1 MAASGAGRLAAL
13 RVEAG
18 QFAFLTRHF
27 FGRLFRNE
35 IVDFEDQMKE
45 RLIATLS
52 VLAIVVF
59 WSSELL
65 LFKYHFVPDTGRSWQ
80 EKAYIYSVVMI
91 IFGIVT
97 LLEWDVLFP
106 DRQDFL
112 NLTPLP
118 VRLRTI
124 FAAKLASFVLF
135 IGLFSVAMNSGSSVL
150 FAIYLAPWRAGADLL
165 FAARYLAA
173 HIIGAFAACFF
184 VFFACIFLQLFL
196 VALLPYRAYRKVSL
210 FVRGVLVAGLIFLFL
225 AFLVE
230 PGILSS
236 SFLSMARLKDAG
248 DPFLLR
254 LPPLWFTGLY
264 EKLLG
269 TGDVMFGAL
278 AWTALLAVLLS
289 LAAFAAASGLSYRR
303 YVRRTLET
311 TWAKPWLSGLRDG
324 WAGLFGRAVLR
335 SPEERAVYGFFS
347 QTIRSSQ
354 KQRITLTYFL
364 AVAAGMISLYIMA
377 NRGGFRVLTPRN
389 GSLLVQPLFL
399 SFVILAGLRTVVNIP
414 ASPRANWV
422 FEVTETGRTS
432 RYAAGVK
439 KAVLFRWLVPLSGL
453 IFMTHALI
461 WGFLPAF
468 EHALFGLTMG
478 CLGLEAFFYRFRK
491 VPFAC
496 ASLPGKVK
504 FHTWGVPFVILSLLF
519 FALTAAVEKSL
530 LRTPSRFVFFFAA
543 AACVRLAFA
552 AGNRRFYRSAALI
565 YEEQPEPALVTFP
578 DAP

>member
-1 MAASGAGRLAAL
+1 MAPPRARRLAAL
-13 RVEAG
+13 GEEAG

-65 LFKYHFVPDTGRSWQ
+65 LFKYHFVPDTGRSWE
-80 EKAYIYSVVMI
+80 EKSYIFSLVMI

-118 VRLRTI
+118 IRLRTI
-124 FAAKLASFVLF
+124 FTAKLASFVLF

-150 FAIYLAPWRAGADLL
+150 FAIYLSPWRAGANLL

-173 HIIGAFAACFF
+173 HIISSFAACFS
-184 VFFACIFLQLFL
+184 VFFACVFIQLFL
-196 VALLPYRAYRKVSL
+196 MVLLPYRAYRKVSL
-210 FVRGVLVAGLIFLFL
+210 LVRGVLVAVLIFLFL
-225 AFLVE
+225 AFLVQ
-230 PGILSS
+230 PGILAS
-236 SFLSMARLKDAG
+236 SFPTMARLKDAG
-248 DPFLLR
+248 DPSLLR
-254 LPPLWFTGLY
+254 LPPLWFTALY

-269 TGDVMFGAL
+269 TRDLMFGTL
-278 AWTALLAVLLS
+278 ARTAILAILLS
-289 LAAFAAASGLSYRR
+289 LASFGAASGLSYRR
-303 YVRRTLET
+303 YVRRTLEAT
-311 TWAKPWLSGLRDG
+311 GGKLWFPGLRERWG
-324 WAGLFGRAVLR
+324 RLFGRAALR
-335 SPEERAVYGFFS
+335 APEERAVYGFFA
-347 QTIRSSQ
+347 QTVRSSP

-364 AVAAGMISLYIMA
+364 AVAAGMVSLYIMA
-377 NRGGFRVLTPRN
+377 NRSGFRVLTPGN

-399 SFVILAGLRTVVNIP
+399 AFVILAGLRTVVNIP
-414 ASPRANWV
+414 AAPLANWV

-432 RYAAGVK
+432 SYAAGAK
-439 KAVLFRWLVPLSGL
+439 KAVFFRWLLPLSGVIL
-453 IFMTHALI
+453 VTHAFL
-461 WGFLPAF
+461 WGFTPAF

-478 CLGLEAFFYRFRK
+478 GLGVEAFFYRFRQ

-504 FHTWGVPFVILSLLF
+504 FHTWGVPFVILSFLF
-519 FALTAAVEKSL
+519 FALTTAVEKSL
-530 LRTPSRFVFFFAA
+530 LRAPWRFVFFFAA
-543 AACVRLAFA
+543 AAGVRLAFA
-552 AGNRRFYRSAALI
+552 AGNRRYYRGAALI

>member
-1 MAASGAGRLAAL
+1 LAAPRARRLAGL
-13 RVEAG
+13 GEETG

-80 EKAYIYSVVMI
+80 EKSYIFSVVMI

-135 IGLFSVAMNSGSSVL
+135 IGLFSVAMNSGSAVL
-150 FAIYLAPWRAGADLL
+150 FAIYLAPWRAGANL
-165 FAARYLAA
+165 FFAGRYLAA

-196 VALLPYRAYRKVSL
+196 MVLLPYRAYRKVSL
-210 FVRGVLVAGLIFLFL
+210 LVRGVLVAVLIFLFL
-225 AFLVE
+225 AFLIQ

-236 SFLSMARLKDAG
+236 SFLTMARLKDAG

-264 EKLLG
+264 ETLLG
-269 TGDVMFGAL
+269 TRDLMFGAL
-278 AWTALLAVLLS
+278 ARTALLAVLLS

-303 YVRRTLET
+303 YVRRTLEAT
-311 TWAKPWLSGLRDG
+311 GGKPWLSGLREG
-324 WAGLFGRAVLR
+324 WAGLFGKAALRA
-335 SPEERAVYGFFS
+335 PEERAVYRFFS

-364 AVAAGMISLYIMA
+364 AVAAGIVSLYIMA
-377 NRGGFRVLTPRN
+377 NRGGFRLLTPSN

-399 SFVILAGLRTVVNIP
+399 TFVILAGLRTVVNIP
-414 ASPRANWV
+414 ASPGANWV
-422 FEVTETGRTS
+422 FEVTETGRTA
-432 RYAAGVK
+432 RYAAGVR
-439 KAVLFRWLVPLSGL
+439 KAVFFRWLLPFSGL
-453 IFMTHALI
+453 ILVAHAMI
-461 WGFLPAF
+461 WGFMPAL
-468 EHALFGLTMG
+468 EHTLFGLTMG
-478 CLGLEAFFYRFRK
+478 GLGLQAFFYRFRK

-504 FHTWGVPFVILSLLF
+504 FHTWGVPFAILSLVF
-519 FALTAAVEKSL
+519 FALTTAVEQSL
-530 LRTPSRFVFFFAA
+530 LRRPSRFVFFFAA
-543 AACVRLAFA
+543 AACVWLAFA
-552 AGNRRFYRSAALI
+552 AGNRRFYRGAALI

>member
-1 MAASGAGRLAAL
+1 MAAPRAGRLAAL
-13 RVEAG
+13 REEG
-18 QFAFLTRHF
+18 EQFAFLTSHF
-27 FGRLFRNE
+27 FGRLFRND

-65 LFKYHFVPDTGRSWQ
+65 LFKYNFVPDTGRSWQ
-80 EKAYIYSVVMI
+80 EKSYIYSMVMI

-97 LLEWDVLFP
+97 LLEWDILFP

-150 FAIYLAPWRAGADLL
+150 FAIYLAPWRAGGNLL
-165 FAARYLAA
+165 FAGRYLAA
-173 HIIGAFAACFF
+173 HLVGAFAACFF
-184 VFFACIFLQLFL
+184 VFFGCVFLQLFL
-196 VALLPYRAYRKVSL
+196 MVLLPYRAYRRVSL
-210 FVRGVLVAGLIFLFL
+210 FARGVLVALLIFLFM

-230 PGILSS
+230 PGVLSS

-248 DPFLLR
+248 DVFLLR

-269 TGDVMFGAL
+269 TGDLMFGAL
-278 AWTALLAVLLS
+278 ARTALLAVLLS

-303 YVRRTLET
+303 HVRRTLEM
-311 TWAKPWLSGLRDG
+311 TWGKPWFPGLRNA
-324 WAGLFGRAVLR
+324 WAGLFARAVLR
-335 SPEERAVYGFFS
+335 APEERAVYGFFS

-364 AVAAGMISLYIMA
+364 AVAAGMVSLYIMA
-377 NRGGFRVLTPRN
+377 YRNGFRLLTPSN

-414 ASPRANWV
+414 AAPQANWV
-422 FEVTETGRTS
+422 FEVTDTGRTA

-439 KAVLFRWLVPLSGL
+439 KAIFFRWLLPLSGL
-453 IFMTHALI
+453 ILATHAVI
-461 WGFLPAF
+461 WGFAPAL

-478 CLGLEAFFYRFRK
+478 GLGLEAFFYRYRK

-496 ASLPGKVK
+496 ASLPGKIK
-504 FHTWGVPFVILSLLF
+504 FHTWGVPLVILSFLF
-519 FALTAAVEKSL
+519 FALTTTVEKAL
-530 LRTPSRFVFFFAA
+530 LRTPSRFIFFFAA
-543 AACVRLAFA
+543 AAGVRLAFA
-552 AGNRRFYRSAALI
+552 AGNRRFYRHAALI
-565 YEEQPEPALVTFP
+565 YEEQPEPALVIFP
-578 DAP
+578 EAP